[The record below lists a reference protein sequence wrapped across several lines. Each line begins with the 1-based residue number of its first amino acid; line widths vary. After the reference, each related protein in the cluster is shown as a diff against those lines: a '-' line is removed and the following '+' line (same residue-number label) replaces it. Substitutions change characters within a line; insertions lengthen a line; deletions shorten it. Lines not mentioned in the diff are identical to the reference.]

1 MRNAARGS
9 SDGHHAT
16 VDRAAVLRFNSAPS
30 PMPRRLRAPHALAL
44 LVVVG
49 VGARAV
55 YADPPAPS
63 AARWSLARCLD
74 EAERFYPGLVAT
86 RHRILASEAQLDE
99 AWVAPFLSFNVQGFI
114 SLSPYARG
122 NSTFSP
128 DAFGQNPLDTGIGYM
143 SRVTAD
149 TGVPISPWTW
159 VRLAAVRDAARAGV
173 RVSEQEHRKARLE
186 LRANVR
192 KAYFGLQ
199 FARDSLYLI
208 DRAQGYLDEAAEHMR
223 EAANEDGGTA
233 NSTANDE
240 RQLRMVRAELRA
252 RRSEAHRGER
262 VAQATLALITGVGDG
277 FDIVD
282 EPLCPYGGAFPGLST
297 HLTRAQENRPEV
309 AMLTAGV
316 AARRAAVSI
325 QRWAYLPDLALG
337 LTAAWATAPTITQQ
351 TNPFAAGNSNYAYW
365 GAGLVLRWNFEPLA
379 NYQRVRRLSEELSMT
394 EAQQR
399 LALGGIALEV
409 TEAYERVVD
418 ARERERAWDESERA
432 GYEWFTAIF
441 TEYQAGTGELSSV
454 ISPLRQYLTARFSHL
469 QAVYDLDVALANLA
483 QVTGD
488 PDLAGAPDP
497 ACVHPVETSPPEADA
512 GVSESEIDRILRESL
527 GEDDAGTPEAHPDAG
542 RSDVPRGVN
551 PTRGAPRPTV
561 HNSR

>member
-1 MRNAARGS
+1 
-9 SDGHHAT
+9 
-16 VDRAAVLRFNSAPS
+16 
-30 PMPRRLRAPHALAL
+30 MPRRRHRAPAALVSL
-44 LVVVG
+44 LLLGG
-49 VGARAV
+49 VARAV
-55 YADPPAPS
+55 YADPPPDAP
-63 AARWSLARCLD
+63 RWSLARCLD
-74 EAERFYPGLVAT
+74 EAERFYPGLVAA

-99 AWVAPFLSFNVQGFI
+99 AWVAPFLGFNVQGFF

-143 SRVTAD
+143 ARVTAD

-159 VRLAAVRDAARAGV
+159 VRLGAVRDAARAGV

-208 DRAQGYLDEAAEHMR
+208 DRAQGYLDEAERHMR
-223 EAANEDGGTA
+223 EARDDDAGA
-233 NSTANDE
+233 SSTANDE

-252 RRSEAHRGER
+252 RRSEARRGEH
-262 VAQATLALITGVGDG
+262 VAQATLALITNGGEG

-282 EPLCPYGGAFPGLST
+282 EPLCPYRGDERALS
-297 HLTRAQENRPEV
+297 HYLTRAQLNRPEV
-309 AMLTAGV
+309 EMLRAGV
-316 AARRAAVSI
+316 SARRAAVSI

-337 LTAAWATAPTITQQ
+337 LTAAWSAAPTITPQS
-351 TNPFAAGNSNYAYW
+351 NPFAANNANFAYW

-409 TEAYERVVD
+409 TETHERVVD

-469 QAVYDLDVALANLA
+469 QAIYDLDVSLANLA

-488 PDLAGAPDP
+488 PELDGAPEP
-497 ACVHPVETSPPEADA
+497 ACLHPAAEAPSSTDDADA
-512 GVSESEIDRILRESL
+512 GVSESEIDRILRESQGDL
-527 GEDDAGTPEAHPDAG
+527 DAGAPTAPVDAG
-542 RSDVPRGVN
+542 RGDGGRGDAGRGLN
-551 PTRGAPRPTV
+551 PTRGVLRPRV
-561 HNSR
+561 QNGR